1 VAKTRLEREQE
12 VRDAKLDHV
21 RKQVESGS
29 LVIRTMSDDERARW
43 AEQQA
48 ATEIRS
54 TPVERAR
61 RTSAME
67 NRRRRQARYA
77 S

>member
-1 VAKTRLEREQE
+1 VAKTRLEREKE
-12 VRDAKLDHV
+12 ARDTKLDHV
-21 RKQVESGS
+21 REQIESGK

-48 ATEIRS
+48 ASEIRS

-61 RTSAME
+61 RANALE